1 MRTRLLAVVL
11 FVGVMTLTLSLTR
24 GQDKPDASP
33 AKGTGKAPVPA
44 SVPAAPQ
51 AALPL
56 APAKDLSHL
65 TGQAQQF
72 LHTGQRGADWLFR
85 MHEVKGRFQPG
96 LMPALNQ
103 VVEGDGL
110 MRQAG
115 ATAALGHA
123 ARFCGEDRYAARATQ
138 AVLGLL
144 LETTLDPSDSL
155 SRTLALPP
163 GTVNR
168 LGGVAAVVLA
178 IHELPTP
185 QADLF
190 DHSDQLCR
198 TLRKMVRPD
207 GALGWDDGSGKL
219 VSDDDGIPHHPG
231 LALQALLASHRQR
244 PADWKLDIVRKALP
258 VYRTW
263 WKSHQDLDFA
273 ATMAPAFAEAYVV
286 TKDKAFADF
295 VFVMGDWL
303 CTTQYVEMDP
313 RRALWFGGFRSVQ
326 GNKAVETMPTSRS
339 ALYAGALIAGCRV
352 AGEAGDLTHHQRY
365 SEAVERTLQFLTTL
379 QYTDGVTQHFAPWYR
394 PKVLGA
400 FHASHLDGNIRLDD
414 TRYAVKT
421 LFGYLEHVVR

>member
-1 MRTRLLAVVL
+1 MRIRLLAVVL

-24 GQDKPDASP
+24 GQEKPDPGP
-33 AKGTGKAPVPA
+33 AKEADKVPTPVPA
-44 SVPAAPQ
+44 VLQ
-51 AALPL
+51 AAMPL
-56 APAKDLSHL
+56 APAKDLSHFA
-65 TGQAQQF
+65 GQAQQF
-72 LHTGQRGADWLFR
+72 LQTGQRGADWLFR

-96 LMPALNQ
+96 LVPALNQ
-103 VVEGDGL
+103 VIEGDGL

-144 LETTLDPSDSL
+144 LETTLDSSDSL

-168 LGGVAAVVLA
+168 LGGIAAVVLA
-178 IHELPTP
+178 IHELPAP
-185 QADLF
+185 QADLL

-231 LALQALLASHRQR
+231 LALQALLASHRKR

-258 VYRTW
+258 VYRAW
-263 WKSHQDLDFA
+263 WKGHQDLDFV
-273 ATMAPAFAEAYVV
+273 ATMAPAFAEAYLV

-303 CTTQYVEMDP
+303 CTAQYVAMDP

-326 GNKAVETMPTSRS
+326 GNKPVETPPTSRS
-339 ALYAGALIAGCRV
+339 ALYAETLIAGCRV
-352 AGEAGDLTHHQRY
+352 AGEAGDLAHHQRY
-365 SEAVERTLQFLTTL
+365 SEALERTLQFLTAL
-379 QYTDGVTQHFAPWYR
+379 QYTDGVAQHFAPWYR
-394 PKVLGA
+394 PKLLGA

-414 TRYAVKT
+414 TRYPVKT
-421 LFGYLEHVVR
+421 IFGYLEHVVR